1 MNISTKTQKDLKER
15 AWSFMQLSKLKNW
28 ETICL
33 IAVVFLAAWLRFSN
47 LEALGYANHYYTAG
61 IKSML
66 YSWHNFFY
74 VTAEPGGSVS
84 IDKPPVGL
92 WLQAISA
99 YFLGVSG
106 FSVLLPEL
114 LAGVTSV
121 ICIYY
126 LVRRSFGGI
135 PGLLAALTMAIT
147 PVVVATDRNNTID
160 STLILTLLLATWAF
174 IKATETGKVRYLL
187 VGAAL
192 VGVGFNI
199 KMLQAFLPLPAFYA
213 MYFLGSRET
222 ILQKTGKLL
231 LASVLLVVISLAWV
245 VVVDL
250 TPADQRPYVGS
261 SSDNSEINLVLV
273 YNGVDRLIGMFGRLG
288 RNGENGPGFGPGQNA
303 GHGPGNFNP
312 NGPQNSNGYTFL
324 PSSFNGDPPSFPQ
337 GGPGNFLGPNGRP
350 GNNMRQGFGGMP
362 GGTGR
367 SGAFRLVT
375 PPLSKEVSWLLP
387 FGIVSAFL
395 LAARSRWKWP
405 IGQEHYTLV
414 LWGGWL
420 LTCIVFFSIASFFH
434 EYYLSMLAPP
444 LAALVGIGVGQ
455 LWSWKETHIW
465 PAVGVLCVAA
475 TGTAAFQIY
484 TATSFVGNIWWL
496 PEIIAVLIIGVGILI
511 FSAMTRRQV
520 FSFHIGFAL
529 IILGIMITPAIWS
542 VLTNLSAS
550 QNQSLPSAYSG
561 AAIGPVTQRGLQIN
575 QKLLDYLQVNTK
587 DMTYL
592 MAVPSAMQG
601 ADYILATGRPVLYMG
616 GFMGQDDVVSAA
628 DLADLVDEGKLRY
641 IYWGMGGMG
650 PGGMKSD
657 ISAWVTSSCIQVEG
671 FDTSTDN
678 MGAPDGLPANQGD
691 MPPNL
696 NNDGF
701 QNRGGPAGN
710 MMRVELYDCKG
721 Q

>member
-1 MNISTKTQKDLKER
+1 MNILTKTQTDLKLR
-15 AWSFMQLSKLKNW
+15 ARFFMQFSGMNGW

-33 IAVVFLAAWLRFSN
+33 IAVVILATWIRFSN
-47 LEALGYANHYYTAG
+47 VEALGYANHYYTAG

-74 VTAEPGGSVS
+74 VAAEPGGSVS

-114 LAGVTSV
+114 LAGVISV

-126 LVRRSFGGI
+126 LVRRSFGGV

-174 IKATETGKVRYLL
+174 IKATETGKIRYLL
-187 VGAAL
+187 AGATL
-192 VGVGFNI
+192 VGIGFNI
-199 KMLQAFLPLPAFYA
+199 KMLQAFLSLPAFYA
-213 MYFLGSRET
+213 MYFLGSQEG
-222 ILQKTGKLL
+222 ILQKAWKLF
-231 LASVLLVVISLAWV
+231 LASVLLVAISLAWV
-245 VVVDL
+245 VAVDL

-261 SSDNSEINLVLV
+261 SSDNSEINLVFV
-273 YNGVDRLIGMFGRLG
+273 YNGVDRLIGMFGGPG
-288 RNGENGPGFGPGQNA
+288 RNREIVPGFGPPQNA
-303 GHGPGNFNP
+303 GQGAGIFNP
-312 NGPQNSNGYTFL
+312 NGPQNSNGYAFL
-324 PSSFNGDPPSFPQ
+324 PPSFNGTTPSFPQ
-337 GGPGNFLGPNGRP
+337 GSPNNFVGPNGGP
-350 GNNMRQGFGGMP
+350 GNNMRQGFGMR

-367 SGAFRLVT
+367 SGVLRLFI

-387 FGIVSAFL
+387 FGIMSAIL

-405 IGQEHYTLV
+405 IIQEHYMLV

-444 LAALVGIGVGQ
+444 LAALVGIGIHQ
-455 LWSWKETHIW
+455 LWSWKVTHIW
-465 PAVGVLCVAA
+465 PTVGVLCISAA
-475 TGTAAFQIY
+475 GTAAFQIY
-484 TATSFVGNIWWL
+484 TATTFVVNIWWL
-496 PEIIAVLIIGVGILI
+496 PEIIALLMIGTGILI
-511 FSAMTRRQV
+511 FSAITRRQD
-520 FSFHIGFAL
+520 FRFHLGFTL

-575 QKLLDYLQVNTK
+575 QKLLDYLQENTK

-628 DLADLVDEGKLRY
+628 DLAELVNEGKLRY

-650 PGGMKSD
+650 PGGTKSD
-657 ISAWVTSSCIQVEG
+657 ISAWVTSSCVQVEG

-678 MGAPDGLPANQGD
+678 VGAPDGLPANPGD

-710 MMRVELYDCKG
+710 MMNVELYDCKS